1 MTSVED
7 DDVVEDCK
15 ACCCAMLIYCLLPDP
30 EESSENLHQS
40 SIIDSEPHLNVDP
53 SAPPS
58 MSGEH
63 QDWCQRSSANNDDAP
78 PSYESLFGESEK

>member
-7 DDVVEDCK
+7 DDVIEDCK

-63 QDWCQRSSANNDDAP
+63 QDWCQRSSANNHEAP

>member
-7 DDVVEDCK
+7 DDVIEDCK
-15 ACCCAMLIYCLLPDP
+15 TCCCAVLIYCLLPDP
-30 EESSENLHQS
+30 EESSENVHQS

-63 QDWCQRSSANNDDAP
+63 QRSSANNDEAP